1 MLRIYHIS
9 DLHFSRK
16 ESDNDGARIL
26 LDRIARTFNAQPG
39 CGDYLLVTGDI
50 TDTGSRAE
58 YFLALEAL
66 MPFRDRIFVVPGNHD
81 YGGFLGSDFDEIKAK
96 RFDTPFAEALG
107 VDHAFFDK
115 FDHGIENGYAP
126 YTRKLDDGSGT
137 KALFIGLNSCRNEGI
152 LDFAQGEIGWQQ
164 LFSLDRILSDKTLR
178 DVPKILFL
186 HHIPIKHARFP
197 NVMTLTDWEA
207 LMRTID
213 DRVEV
218 IAFGHQGYE
227 EDNGAWLKASRTM
240 YAAERASVKGK
251 RFLLDANSS
260 VDEQSCYLVTLDR
273 DAISAE
279 IKVLGPPLLK
289 EDNPFILRESA
300 S

>member
-9 DLHFSRK
+9 DLHFSKK

-26 LDRIARTFNAQPG
+26 LHRIARVFNAQSG

-50 TDTGSRAE
+50 TDTGSRVE

-66 MPFRDRIFVVPGNHD
+66 MPFRGRIFVVPGDHD
-81 YGGFLGSDFDEIKAK
+81 YGGLLGSNFDEIKAK

-115 FDHGIENGYAP
+115 FNVIENGYAP
-126 YTRKLDDGSGT
+126 YTRELDDGSGT
-137 KALFIGLNSCRNEGI
+137 KVLLIGLNSCRNEGI
-152 LDFAQGEIGWQQ
+152 LDFAQGGIGRQQ
-164 LFSLDRILSDKTLR
+164 LFNLDRILSDHTLR

-227 EDNGAWLKASRTM
+227 EDNGAWLKASRNM
-240 YAAERASVKGK
+240 YAAERASAKGK

-260 VDEQSCYLVTLDR
+260 VYEQSCYLVTFDR
-273 DAISAE
+273 DTVSAE
-279 IKVLGPPLLK
+279 IMVMGPPLAESDEPL
-289 EDNPFILRESA
+289 FVRESA
-300 S
+300 F

>member
-9 DLHFSRK
+9 DLHFSKK

-26 LDRIARTFNAQPG
+26 LDRIARVFNAQSG

-50 TDTGSRAE
+50 TDTGSRVE

-66 MPFRDRIFVVPGNHD
+66 MPFRGRIFIVPGDHD
-81 YGGFLGSDFDEIKAK
+81 YGGLLGSDFDEIKAK

-107 VDHAFFDK
+107 VDHVFFDK
-115 FDHGIENGYAP
+115 FNHGIENGYTP
-126 YTRKLDDGSGT
+126 YTRELDDGSGT
-137 KALFIGLNSCRNEGI
+137 KVLLIGLNSCRNEGV
-152 LDFAQGEIGWQQ
+152 LDFAQGEIGRQQ
-164 LFSLDRILSDKTLR
+164 LFSLDRILSDH
-178 DVPKILFL
+178 DAQGIPKVLFL

-207 LMRTID
+207 LMRTIN
-213 DRVEV
+213 DRIEV

-240 YAAERASVKGK
+240 YASERPSSKGK

-260 VDEQSCYLVTLDR
+260 VYEQSCYLVTFDR
-273 DAISAE
+273 DTVSAE
-279 IKVLGPPLLK
+279 IKVMGPPPAK
-289 EDNPFILRESA
+289 DDYPFILRETA